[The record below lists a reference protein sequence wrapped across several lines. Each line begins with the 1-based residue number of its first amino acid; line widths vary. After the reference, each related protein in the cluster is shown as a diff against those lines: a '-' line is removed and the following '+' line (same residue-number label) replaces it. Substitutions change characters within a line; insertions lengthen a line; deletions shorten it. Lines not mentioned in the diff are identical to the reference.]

1 MIALVTDSAI
11 FAVPSHLDGALE
23 STTKTTPK
31 KTAKTA

>member
-1 MIALVTDSAI
+1 MIALVTDLAI
-11 FAVPSHLDGALE
+11 FAALSPRDGAIE